1 MNDIKHFQSHEA
13 NIEIAEL
20 KKQAKQ
26 LSELTKLI
34 QTITESKEIKS
45 LSELNVWLTDKT
57 GFESPRFASDS
68 LDLLDAYQNV
78 LKLSKKITITLEQ
91 VTPLYDLKPS
101 IVKEVNEKHT
111 TYYSNK
117 EMGEIRIYRKI
128 SEQFNKLSYS
138 FRQGVM
144 VNRENNLTHFKFK

>member
-101 IVKEVNEKHT
+101 IIKEINEKYI

-117 EMGEIRIYRKI
+117 EMKEIRIYRKI

-138 FRQGVM
+138 LRQGVT
-144 VNRENNLTHFKFK
+144 VNREFNLSHFKIK

>member
-57 GFESPRFASDS
+57 GFESPRFAADS

-91 VTPLYDLKPS
+91 VTPLYGLKPS
-101 IVKEVNEKHT
+101 IIKEVNEKHT

-117 EMGEIRIYRKI
+117 EMEEIRIYRKI